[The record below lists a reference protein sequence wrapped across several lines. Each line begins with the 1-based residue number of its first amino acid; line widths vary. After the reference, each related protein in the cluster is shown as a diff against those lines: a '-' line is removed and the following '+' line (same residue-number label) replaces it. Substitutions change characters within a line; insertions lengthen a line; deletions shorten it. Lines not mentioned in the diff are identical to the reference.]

1 MEFPPAPD
9 TTPAEEP
16 APRVVGLDDEATGD
30 VLAAISS
37 DTARRLLAA
46 LHEEPDTASGLA
58 ERVDT
63 SLGNATYHLGRMS
76 EAGLLEVIDTVYSE
90 KGREM
95 RVYAPAD
102 RPLVVIAGDDD
113 ETTGL
118 RERLARLLGAVGAL
132 AAGSLAVEY
141 LLRDGPWLPSLA
153 TAGSEAGADA
163 ATTAA
168 TEATGAATGLP
179 VSPGLL
185 VLLGGLLV
193 LGIGALGRRLAR

>member
-9 TTPAEEP
+9 TAAAEEP

-63 SLGNATYHLGRMS
+63 SLANATYHLGRMS

-118 RERLARLLGAVGAL
+118 RERLGRLLGAVGGL
-132 AAGSLAVEY
+132 AAGSLAAEY

-185 VLLGGLLV
+185 VLLGGLLA

>member
-1 MEFPPAPD
+1 MELPPTPD
-9 TTPAEEP
+9 TAAAEEP

-30 VLAAISS
+30 VLGAISS

-63 SLGNATYHLGRMS
+63 SLANATYHLGRMS
-76 EAGLLEVIDTVYSE
+76 EAGLLEVIDTAYSE

-118 RERLARLLGAVGAL
+118 RERLGRLLGAVGGL
-132 AAGSLAVEY
+132 AAGSLAAEY

-153 TAGSEAGADA
+153 TAGSEAGA
-163 ATTAA
+163 AA

-185 VLLGGLLV
+185 VLLGGLLA
-193 LGIGALGRRLAR
+193 LGIGAFGRRLAR

>member
-1 MEFPPAPD
+1 
-9 TTPAEEP
+9 
-16 APRVVGLDDEATGD
+16 VVGLDDEATGD

-102 RPLVVIAGDDD
+102 RPLVVVAGDDD

-118 RERLARLLGAVGAL
+118 RERLGRLLGAVGGL
-132 AAGSLAVEY
+132 VAGALAVEY

-168 TEATGAATGLP
+168 TGATGAATGLP

-185 VLLGGLLV
+185 VLLGGLLA